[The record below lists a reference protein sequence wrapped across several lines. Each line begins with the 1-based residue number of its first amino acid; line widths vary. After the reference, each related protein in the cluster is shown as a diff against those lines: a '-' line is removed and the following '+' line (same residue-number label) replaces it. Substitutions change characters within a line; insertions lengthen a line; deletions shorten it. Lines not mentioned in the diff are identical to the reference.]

1 MGFATQEG
9 AIAHLAEGVR
19 GLADTWQETAGQGA
33 GMWGA
38 EVGFMHEESRKYSY
52 VKVTDRLCETL
63 RGATEM
69 CLCSRSYYKSVKS
82 METGRVYLRIGWR

>member
-38 EVGFMHEESRKYSY
+38 EVGFMREKSRNRSY
-52 VKVTDRLCETL
+52 VKGTDRFCETL
-63 RGATEM
+63 QGATEM
-69 CLCSRSYYKSVKS
+69 CLCSRSYYRSFKS
-82 METGRVYLRIGWR
+82 METGRV